1 MALSCDSRHGE
12 AAVRRARKLWGVQGQ
27 RQVVEFALQR
37 RAVLAAVSSGKTRVD
52 EVCDAGVYL
61 LRAARF
67 HGRLSELT
75 CPICRKEPVTL
86 VSWVFGE
93 GLGQVSGSARTADE
107 LERLAA
113 SQDEFSVHDV
123 EVCRTCRWN
132 HLVRSYVL
140 GAVPRPRQRR
150 QRRTASE

>member
-1 MALSCDSRHGE
+1 M
-12 AAVRRARKLWGVQGQ
+12 QGQ
-27 RQVVEFALQR
+27 RQVVDFALQR
-37 RAVLAAVSSGKTRVD
+37 RAVLAAVSSGRTRVD
-52 EVCDAGVYL
+52 EVCDAGEYL

-67 HGRLSELT
+67 HGRLSEIT
-75 CPICRKEPVTL
+75 CPICRKEPLTL

-93 GLGQVSGSARTADE
+93 SLGQVSGSARTADE

-113 SQDEFSVHDV
+113 SQAEFSVHDV

-132 HLVRSYVL
+132 HLSLSYVL
-140 GAVPRPRQRR
+140 GTAPEPRRRR

>member
-1 MALSCDSRHGE
+1 M
-12 AAVRRARKLWGVQGQ
+12 QGQ
-27 RQVVEFALQR
+27 RQVVDFALQR
-37 RAVLAAVSSGKTRVD
+37 RAVLAAVSSGRKRVVD
-52 EVCDAGVYL
+52 VCDADEYL

-67 HGRLSELT
+67 HGRLSEIT
-75 CPICRKEPVTL
+75 CPICRKEPLTL

-93 GLGQVSGSARTADE
+93 SLGRVSGSARTIDE

-113 SQDEFSVHDV
+113 SQAEFSVHDV

-132 HLVRSYVL
+132 HLVLSYVL
-140 GAVPRPRQRR
+140 GSPPESRQRR

>member
-1 MALSCDSRHGE
+1 MVD
-12 AAVRRARKLWGVQGQ
+12 
-27 RQVVEFALQR
+27 FALQR

-67 HGRLSELT
+67 HGRLSEIT
-75 CPICRKEPVTL
+75 CPICRKEPLTL

-93 GLGQVSGSARTADE
+93 GLGQVSGSARTIDE

-113 SQDEFSVHDV
+113 SQDEFSVHEV
-123 EVCRTCRWN
+123 EVCRTCGWN
-132 HLVRSYVL
+132 HLLASFVL
-140 GAVPRPRQRR
+140 GAAPQPRRHGR
-150 QRRTASE
+150 RRTASE